1 MLKTYFPKPN
11 EIKRTWYLVD
21 AKDQILGRLA
31 AKVAAVLRGKHKA
44 IYTPHVDTGDG
55 VIVINASMIKVT
67 GKKLKQKLYGRYSG
81 YPSGL
86 KQVAL
91 EDMLEKRPETVMRL
105 AVDRML
111 PKGDQAHQQILR
123 LKIYKDDKH
132 TNNSL
137 KPVPLKFK

>member
-1 MLKTYFPKPN
+1 MSKTYFPKPG

-31 AKVAAVLRGKHKA
+31 TKVASILRGKHKA
-44 IYTPHVDTGDG
+44 IFTPHVDTGDG
-55 VIVINASMIKVT
+55 VIVINAAQIKVT
-67 GKKLKQKLYGRYSG
+67 GRKLKQKLYSRYSG

-91 EDMLEKRPETVMRL
+91 EDMLEKRPETVMKL
-105 AVDRML
+105 AVERML
-111 PKGDQAHQQILR
+111 PKGDLAHQMILK

-132 TNNSL
+132 LNASL

>member
-31 AKVAAVLRGKHKA
+31 SKIAAVLRGKHKA

>member
-31 AKVAAVLRGKHKA
+31 TQIAAVLRGKHKA

-55 VIVINASMIKVT
+55 VIVINASKIKVT
-67 GKKLKQKLYGRYSG
+67 GKKLNQKIYSRYSG
-81 YPSGL
+81 YPGGL

-132 TNNSL
+132 QNLSL
-137 KPVPLKFK
+137 KPVPFKLK